1 MIDEWM
7 THREILNLEHARING
22 ITTTHICHWKRAGK
36 VRVKPFENHK
46 LLYLSSDIFALIDD
60 HARRTKE
67 LERAADRAKV
77 ENRFV
82 DNALNAMIRTGQKF
96 DSERIKNE
104 LAICEER

>member
-22 ITTTHICHWKRAGK
+22 ITTTHICHWKRSGK
-36 VRVKPFENHK
+36 VHVKPFENHK
-46 LLYLSSDIFALIDD
+46 LLYRKQDILTLIDD

-67 LERAADRAKV
+67 LEREADRAKV

-82 DNALNAMIRTGQKF
+82 DNTLNSMIRIGQKF
-96 DSERIKNE
+96 DGEH
-104 LAICEER
+104 A